1 MQREYVAGKDFTA
14 SGGNFTAK
22 GEVLSEFRSLQAD
35 LNRFA
40 AAANY
45 EGVKIDGVIGPR
57 TLESVKKVMA
67 SVLAKN
73 SLLVPATFTA
83 DSIEEVA
90 KYTGRIRE
98 WLATTAAT
106 ELGVTTYR
114 VFDRGEG
121 KDWNVKG
128 EIAYGKGAVHD
139 EFLGIQRELN
149 KRAKVVGFSPL
160 DVDGFI
166 GPKTA
171 AAVKATYD
179 KLVGMNAIYG
189 ITLFPPPNTKEET
202 ASFAQFIHGWLR
214 DTASKQLLGA
224 ANA

>member
-1 MQREYVAGKDFTA
+1 MQSEYVAGKDFTA

-40 AAANY
+40 PVANF
-45 EGVKIDGVIGPR
+45 EGIKIDGIIGAR
-57 TLESVKKVMA
+57 TLDAVKKVMA
-67 SVLAKN
+67 AVLAKN

-83 DSIEEVA
+83 DSVDEVA
-90 KYTGRIRE
+90 KYALRIRE
-98 WLATTAAT
+98 WLQTTAAK
-106 ELGVTTYR
+106 ELDVMTFR
-114 VFDRGEG
+114 VLERGEG

-128 EIAYGKGAVHD
+128 DIAYGKGAVHD
-139 EFLGIQRELN
+139 DFLGIQRELN
-149 KRAKVVGFSPL
+149 RLAKIVGFQPL

-179 KLVGMNAIYG
+179 KLVGTNSIFG

-202 ASFAQFIHGWLR
+202 AAFAQFIHAWLR
-214 DTASKQLLGA
+214 ETAVKQLGGTAGA
-224 ANA
+224 

>member
-1 MQREYVAGKDFTA
+1 MQSEYVAGKDFTA
-14 SGGNFTAK
+14 SGSNFTAK

-40 AAANY
+40 QVGNF
-45 EGVKIDGVIGPR
+45 EGVKIDGIVGPR
-57 TLESVKKVMA
+57 TLDAVKKVIA
-67 SVLAKN
+67 AVLAKN

-83 DSIEEVA
+83 DSVEEVA
-90 KYTGRIRE
+90 KYAARIRD
-98 WLATTAAT
+98 WLQTTASK
-106 ELGVTTYR
+106 ELNVTTFR
-114 VFDRGEG
+114 LFERGEG

-149 KRAKVVGFSPL
+149 KLANVVGFKPL

-179 KLVGMNAIYG
+179 KLVGMNSIFG
-189 ITLFPPPNTKEET
+189 VTLFPPPNTKEET
-202 ASFAQFIHGWLR
+202 AAFAQFIHGWLR
-214 DTASKQLLGA
+214 DTAAKQLLGTA
-224 ANA
+224 GA

>member
-1 MQREYVAGKDFTA
+1 MQREFVAGKDFSA

-40 AAANY
+40 PVANF
-45 EGVKIDGVIGPR
+45 EGIKIDGIIGAR
-57 TLESVKKVMA
+57 TQDAVKRVMA
-67 SVLAKN
+67 AVLVKN
-73 SLLVPATFTA
+73 SLLVPATLTA
-83 DSIEEVA
+83 DSVEEVA
-90 KYTGRIRE
+90 KYALRIRE
-98 WLATTAAT
+98 WLQSTAAK
-106 ELGVTTYR
+106 ELDVMTFR
-114 VFDRGEG
+114 VLERGEG

-149 KRAKVVGFSPL
+149 KLAKVVGFAPL

-171 AAVKATYD
+171 AAVKATYER
-179 KLVGMNAIYG
+179 LVGTNAIFG

-202 ASFAQFIHGWLR
+202 AAFAQFIHVWLR
-214 DTASKQLLGA
+214 DTAVKQLAGTGDA
-224 ANA
+224 